1 MNNLCERNSR
11 NNWLRDFDGMM
22 KSDVVLNGDNYEI
35 SVNMPGFKKE
45 DVHISLDGN
54 VLIIKGIIE
63 KKADEEKKNYI
74 RHERFVGNVSR
85 SFYLGDGYSEEDIT
99 AKMENGVLKIS
110 FPKETK
116 KQEKKYIT
124 IA

>member
-54 VLIIKGIIE
+54 VLIIKGISE
-63 KKADEEKKNYI
+63 KKADEEKARI
-74 RHERFVGNVSR
+74 IAR
-85 SFYLGDGYSEEDIT
+85 
-99 AKMENGVLKIS
+99 AMELKA
-110 FPKETK
+110 E
-116 KQEKKYIT
+116 
-124 IA
+124 AD

>member
-1 MNNLCERNSR
+1 MNNLCERDFRS
-11 NNWLRDFDGMM
+11 NWMRGFDDMM

-45 DVHISLDGN
+45 NVNISLDGN
-54 VLIIKGIIE
+54 VLTIKGVSE
-63 KKADEEKKNYI
+63 KKIDDKEKNYI
-74 RHERFVGNVSR
+74 RRERFVGNVSR
-85 SFYLGDGYSEEDIT
+85 SFYIGEGYKEEDIN
-99 AKMENGVLKIS
+99 AKLENGVLKIS

-116 KQEKKYIT
+116 KQEKKYIS